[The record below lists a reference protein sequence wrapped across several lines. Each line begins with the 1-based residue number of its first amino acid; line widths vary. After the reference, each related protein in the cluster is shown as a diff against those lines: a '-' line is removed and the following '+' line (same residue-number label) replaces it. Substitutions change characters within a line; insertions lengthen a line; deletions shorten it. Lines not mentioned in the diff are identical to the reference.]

1 MKEDQKDSN
10 KKTTSNPKEQQNK
23 ELFTKH
29 PAPKKYRNK
38 SVNKYKV
45 NINPNI
51 KRNLINYNN
60 DLNLLGN
67 MGIDKKV
74 QDIIFDQNPNANLN
88 NNNNIKNNIPKIP
101 TRKRTKTMHLKNQ
114 NNIKPEINSYKNVNQ
129 VINHNVQ
136 RHFFG
141 QEIYDNSFENYGSLY
156 DDRFINNYSSN
167 FRSNLEKDIFNFLM
181 NIIQGNR
188 FESVGKKHPPTKES
202 VLQNLKKFDLSEIY
216 CKKTEK
222 GFEYPN
228 CCICINDIVLK
239 QKAVLLPCG
248 HLLHWKCGEMWLKKN
263 NTCPLCR
270 FELPCEKMP

>member
-10 KKTTSNPKEQQNK
+10 KKTTSNPKDEQNK

-51 KRNLINYNN
+51 KRNLINNN
-60 DLNLLGN
+60 LNLLGSL
-67 MGIDKKV
+67 GIDKNV
-74 QDIIFDQNPNANLN
+74 QDLIVNQNKNLN
-88 NNNNIKNNIPKIP
+88 YNNNVPNMPA
-101 TRKRTKTMHLKNQ
+101 RKRTKTMHLKNQ
-114 NNIKPEINSYKNVNQ
+114 NNIKPEINSYNNVNQ
-129 VINHNVQ
+129 VINHNVN

-141 QEIYDNSFENYGSLY
+141 QEVYDNSFENYGSLF

-188 FESVGKKHPPTKES
+188 FDSVGKKHPPTKES
-202 VLQNLKKFDLSEIY
+202 VLHNLKKFDLSEIY

-222 GFEYPN
+222 GYEYPN
-228 CCICINDIVLK
+228 CCICINDIALK
-239 QKAVLLPCG
+239 QRAVLLPCG
-248 HLLHWKCGEMWLKKN
+248 HLLHWKCGEIWLKKN

-270 FELPCEKMP
+270 FELPGEKMK